1 MGPGYVRHH
10 DEHRRTQPGSW
21 AAVDR
26 DSQRFRDLLAKYDED
41 YQQATDAYLRGEEA
55 PSVGGSD
62 NSM

>member
-1 MGPGYVRHH
+1 MGPCTFGAMTNTEEPR
-10 DEHRRTQPGSW
+10 PGSW

-41 YQQATDAYLRGEEA
+41 YQQATDAYLRCEEA